1 MVSVN
6 AWPLPASKYLKVCL
20 NSMKRIMMRNSV
32 LHPFAVSILS
42 VACLGLVAG
51 AQQAANTQPA
61 ADDKPLATLKVQA
74 REVLL
79 PVTVRD
85 KKGALV
91 TTLDKA
97 DFSLTEDGRPQ
108 VIKSFTR
115 ETNLPYKLG
124 LLIDTSRSV
133 SGALENERKAG
144 GDFVDAMLP
153 AAPRAKDPDQAFL
166 IHFDRQVE
174 LLEDF
179 TTSREKLH
187 HELDDMS
194 ASRQSSRD
202 DNQGPETT
210 GDDRDRSSHS
220 RGGTQLYDAI
230 FLATDELMKKQDGR
244 KALVVFSDGVD
255 RGSKDTMND
264 AVDSADRANVA
275 IYTIYFKGEEERS
288 SFGMPGNNRRGGGG
302 YPGGGGGYPGG
313 GGGYPGGGGGQRR
326 GGGGEKSAV
335 DGKKIMQEIARRTGG
350 HAYEAKKREDLDA
363 IYKLIADELRGQYL
377 LTYTPDKVDNDG
389 GYHKVALKA
398 SKSDLNVSTR
408 EGYYAPGGDESK

>member
-1 MVSVN
+1 
-6 AWPLPASKYLKVCL
+6 
-20 NSMKRIMMRNSV
+20 MMRNQMFTRV
-32 LHPFAVSILS
+32 AVSTLAL
-42 VACLGLVAG
+42 ACLPVMAL
-51 AQQAANTQPA
+51 AQQAANAPPAQPA
-61 ADDKPLATLKVQA
+61 PDNKPVATLKVQA

-85 KKGALV
+85 KHGALV

-97 DFSLTEDGRPQ
+97 DFTLTEDGRPQ
-108 VIKSFTR
+108 VIKSFTH

-144 GDFVDAMLP
+144 GEFVDAMLP
-153 AAPRAKDPDQAFL
+153 AQPHPKDPDEAFL
-166 IHFDRQVE
+166 IHFDHQVE

-179 TTSREKLH
+179 TTSRDKLH

-202 DNQGPETT
+202 DSQGPETT
-210 GDDRDRSSHS
+210 GDDRERPSHT

-230 FLATDELMKKQDGR
+230 FLASDDLMKHKDGR

-264 AVDSADRANVA
+264 AIDAADRANVEVF
-275 IYTIYFKGEEERS
+275 TIYFKGEEERS
-288 SFGMPGNNRRGGGG
+288 SNFGFPGGGHHGGMG

-313 GGGYPGGGGGQRR
+313 GGGYPGGGGQRR
-326 GGGGEKSAV
+326 GGEKPAV
-335 DGKKIMQEIARRTGG
+335 DGKKIMAQIAERTGG
-350 HAYEAKKREDLDA
+350 HAYEAKKKDDLGP
-363 IYKLIADELRGQYL
+363 IYNQIAEELRSQYL

-398 SKSDLNVSTR
+398 SKGDLNVTTR
-408 EGYYAPGGDESK
+408 EGYFAPGGEDSK